1 MKYLPY
7 VPLALAIVLASFISG
22 AEEPAQKTTLIG
34 WAAILLGLS
43 VALSGVQAVLQEEVL
58 VRTRKA
64 ERARSR

>member
-7 VPLALAIVLASFISG
+7 VPLAIVLASFISG